1 MHATGQNDIRRERG
15 QAPGRS
21 SAADR
26 IHGRWQ
32 APPAGQRRGVTS
44 WDGLSLACLLFQ
56 HPTDVDEVVGDDAEP
71 DPALHS
77 DSAFVAAAVE
87 PVSPFDHADAPLASG
102 SPSLAVAEPA
112 LFLLALALS
121 TFGGAIGNAD
131 AFDASRFRRSLI
143 LGGVEPSVCRHQTR
157 RASELRLVG
166 FDGRDQQVRIA
177 RPLIIRLHSRDIG
190 DNSAD
195 EVMLDRAPASQDYHP
210 EIVDDAPGGTPCSL
224 DGRTGTDPVD
234 EGSRNIG
241 SVSALEASAPKKL
254 GTQPGELNAGVQCAG
269 SAHEAVESRTQSNAI
284 AEENLDIA
292 DCPAVDEVRLDRA
305 FASQDSQTQADPI
318 ANEILEIADGP
329 ALDVAPG
336 GIPGSP
342 GGRTE
347 ANPVADGL
355 LIPSVPAVETQF
367 PQPPASQSAKPHVG
381 MHRASHG
388 VVTSRSWPMLT
399 RLLLL
404 AVFALF
410 LTALFASMFQ

>member
-1 MHATGQNDIRRERG
+1 MEHNASDYRMMSSMCLVIANAMSLESDRVRLTARAQEWLELAHQAEAKRLPEITQGQYTGSVYE
-15 QAPGRS
+15 
-21 SAADR
+21 
-26 IHGRWQ
+26 
-32 APPAGQRRGVTS
+32 
-44 WDGLSLACLLFQ
+44 
-56 HPTDVDEVVGDDAEP
+56 
-71 DPALHS
+71 
-77 DSAFVAAAVE
+77 AVE
-87 PVSPFDHADAPLASG
+87 PPKQSNTTAQENL
-102 SPSLAVAEPA
+102 
-112 LFLLALALS
+112 
-121 TFGGAIGNAD
+121 
-131 AFDASRFRRSLI
+131 
-143 LGGVEPSVCRHQTR
+143 
-157 RASELRLVG
+157 
-166 FDGRDQQVRIA
+166 
-177 RPLIIRLHSRDIG
+177 DIG

-195 EVMLDRAPASQDYHP
+195 EVMLDRAPASQDYRP

-224 DGRTGTDPVD
+224 DGRTGADPVD
-234 EGSRNIG
+234 EGSRNIA
-241 SVSALEASAPKKL
+241 SVSALEASVPKKL

-292 DCPAVDEVRLDRA
+292 DCPAVDEVRPDRA

-329 ALDVAPG
+329 ALAVAPG

-347 ANPVADGL
+347 ANPVAEGL
-355 LIPSVPAVETQF
+355 LKIPSVPAVETSF
-367 PQPPASQSAKPHVG
+367 PQPPASQSAKPIAG

-410 LTALFASMFQ
+410 LTALFASMAH